1 MPAPRRVPSPT
12 VKAILDFAPL
22 LVFFVANR
30 VADIYVATAAVM
42 ATTLLSMA
50 IAHFRYGRIPPMLW
64 LVGVMVF
71 VFGTATLVLHDPAFI
86 KIKLTVI
93 YVLLASV
100 LIFGAVTGRPL
111 LKLVLGDAFTGLSDA
126 GWAKLTRNWIIFF
139 IALAVL
145 NEVLRRN
152 LSTDDWVT
160 FKVWGVTGLTF
171 IFALAQTPIL
181 MRHTPDD
188 PKA

>member
-1 MPAPRRVPSPT
+1 MPRTTRTPTPT

-30 VADIYVATAAVM
+30 VADIYVATGAVM
-42 ATTLLSMA
+42 ATTLLSMG
-50 IAHFRYGRIPPMLW
+50 IAHLRYGRIPPMLW

-71 VFGTATLVLHDPAFI
+71 VFGTATLFLHDAAFI

-100 LIFGAVTGRPL
+100 LIFGSITGRPL
-111 LKLVLGDAFTGLSDA
+111 LKLVLGDALTGLNDA
-126 GWAKLTRNWIIFF
+126 GWAKLTRNWIVFF
-139 IALAVL
+139 VTLAVL
-145 NEVLRRN
+145 NEVLRRT
-152 LSTDDWVT
+152 LTTDDWVA

-171 IFALAQTPIL
+171 VFALAQTPIL
-181 MRHTPDD
+181 LRHTPKD
-188 PKA
+188 